1 MIKILMHGC
10 NGKMGRMITE
20 LVKNDDGAVIAAG
33 VDTYT
38 GIANDYPVYES
49 IDQCDTDVDV
59 VIDFS
64 NAGAVDALLDYCAEK
79 KIPVVLCTTGLS
91 EEQLE
96 KVRETS
102 EKTAVLKSAN
112 MSMGINLLLNLLK
125 DAAKVLGNAGYD
137 IELVE
142 RHHNQKLDA
151 PSGTALALAD
161 SINEALNG
169 EYHYVYDRSQVRQKR
184 DAKEIGISAVRG
196 GTIVGDHEV
205 IFAGT
210 DEVIEFRH
218 SAYSRNVFAKGAVEA
233 AKFLAGKETGMYD
246 MGDVIQF

>member
-1 MIKILMHGC
+1 MHGC

-49 IDQCDTDVDV
+49 IDQCDTDVDG

-112 MSMGINLLLNLLK
+112 MSMGINLLLKLLK

>member
-1 MIKILMHGC
+1 MLRA
-10 NGKMGRMITE
+10 GR
-20 LVKNDDGAVIAAG
+20 
-33 VDTYT
+33 
-38 GIANDYPVYES
+38 
-49 IDQCDTDVDV
+49 
-59 VIDFS
+59 
-64 NAGAVDALLDYCAEK
+64 
-79 KIPVVLCTTGLS
+79 
-91 EEQLE
+91 
-96 KVRETS
+96 
-102 EKTAVLKSAN
+102 
-112 MSMGINLLLNLLK
+112 
-125 DAAKVLGNAGYD
+125 
-137 IELVE
+137 
-142 RHHNQKLDA
+142 
-151 PSGTALALAD
+151 ALALAD

-246 MGDVIQF
+246 MGDVIRF